1 LISFAPTEEQEIAR
15 DAMREF
21 ARDVVRPAARDCDE
35 AAAVPDGLL
44 EQFWQL
50 GLTSTQIPAE
60 HGGAG
65 EENSPLMNAL
75 IVEELAHGDATL
87 AMAALAP
94 SLFVKPIAE
103 QGTDVQKKKYLPL
116 FTGEKFHGASLAW
129 IEPGPVFDPLDL
141 RTEAARRKDGW
152 VLHGEKRFV
161 PLAARAS
168 HFLAVARIA
177 GADAAARGAG
187 IGAFI
192 VERTAPGVSLRGPER
207 NLGLRALGTH
217 TVRLD
222 GVEVA
227 AADRLG
233 GDAGFDAAR
242 LVNLTRTA
250 LGAVMV
256 GLSRAVLEYALPY
269 AKDRVAFGEPIAQ
282 KQAIAFMLS
291 DMRVETDA
299 SRLLVWKAASE
310 LERRDDATRAAQFAR
325 AYTAEQCMKI
335 ADNGVQ
341 VLGGHGFIRDHPA
354 EMWYRNAR
362 TLGVLE
368 GAAMI

>member
-1 LISFAPTEEQEIAR
+1 LISFAPTEEQETAR
-15 DAMREF
+15 EAMREF
-21 ARDVVRPAARDCDE
+21 ARDVIRPIARDCDE
-35 AAAVPDGLL
+35 EARVADDVL

-50 GLTSTQIPAE
+50 GLTSTQIPAAY
-60 HGGAG
+60 GGAG
-65 EENSPLMNAL
+65 EENSPVMNAL

-94 SLFVKPIAE
+94 SLFVRPVVE
-103 QGTDVQKKKYLPL
+103 QGTDAQKKKYLPL
-116 FTGEKFHGASLAW
+116 FTADRFHGASLAW
-129 IEPGPVFDPLDL
+129 IERGPVFDPRDL
-141 RTEAARRKDGW
+141 RTEAARRKDAW
-152 VLHGEKRFV
+152 VLNGEKRFV
-161 PLAARAS
+161 PLADRAS
-168 HFLAVARIA
+168 HFLVVARLA
-177 GADAAARGAG
+177 GTQDLA
-187 IGAFI
+187 AFI
-192 VERTAPGVSLRGPER
+192 VERSAPGLSLEGPER
-207 NLGLRALGTH
+207 NLGLRALGTA
-217 TVRLD
+217 TLRLD

-233 GDAGFDAAR
+233 RDAGLDAAR

-299 SRLLVWKAASE
+299 TRLLVWKAASE
-310 LERRDDATRAAQFAR
+310 LEGGADATRAAKFAR
-325 AYTAEQCMKI
+325 SYAAEQCMKI

-341 VLGGHGFIRDHPA
+341 VLGGHGFVRDHPA

>member
-1 LISFAPTEEQEIAR
+1 VISFAPTEEQEIAR
-15 DAMREF
+15 DAMRDF

-35 AAAVPDGLL
+35 AARVSDDLL

-60 HGGAG
+60 YGGAG
-65 EENSPLMNAL
+65 EENSPLLNAL
-75 IVEELAHGDATL
+75 IVEELAHGDAAL
-87 AMAALAP
+87 AMAALQP
-94 SLFVKPIAE
+94 SLFVKPIVE
-103 QGTDVQKKKYLPL
+103 QGTEAQKKKYLPP
-116 FTGEKFHGASLAW
+116 FAGERFCGASLAW
-129 IEPGPVFDPLDL
+129 IEPGPVFDPREL
-141 RTEAARRKDGW
+141 RTEAAQRKGGW
-152 VLHGEKRFV
+152 VLNGVKRFV
-161 PLAARAS
+161 PLADRAR
-168 HFLAVARIA
+168 HFLVVARLA
-177 GADAAARGAG
+177 GSQE

-192 VERTAPGVSLRGPER
+192 VERGASGVSLAGPER

-217 TVRLD
+217 TLRLD

-227 AADRLG
+227 GEDRLG
-233 GDAGFDAAR
+233 GDAGLDVAR
-242 LVNLTRTA
+242 LVNLTRAA

-291 DMRVETDA
+291 DMRVETDSA
-299 SRLLVWKAASE
+299 RLLVWKAAAE
-310 LERRDDATRAAQFAR
+310 LERGADATRAAQFAR
-325 AYTAEQCMKI
+325 SYAAEQSMKI

-368 GAAMI
+368 GVAMI